1 MKKINKSKC
10 EHPKPMPKD
19 GECSKE
25 LIEKCHGKEKDHTC
39 NKNSK

>member
-19 GECSKE
+19 WKCSK
-25 LIEKCHGKEKDHTC
+25 KCNEKEKRLC
-39 NKNSK
+39 LP